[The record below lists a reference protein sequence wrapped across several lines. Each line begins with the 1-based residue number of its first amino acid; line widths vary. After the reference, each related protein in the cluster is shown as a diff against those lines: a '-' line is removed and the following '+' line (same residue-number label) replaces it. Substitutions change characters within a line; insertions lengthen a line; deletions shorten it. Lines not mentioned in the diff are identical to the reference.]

1 MGRTGGKEHRRS
13 WRKGTWETLERGK
26 EREEVT

>member
-13 WRKGTWETLERGK
+13 RRKGTWEKLERGK